1 MHLEEELLRY
11 EVDNIIERIIDRIA
25 DQTRYVDQLR
35 SARMPVRDAKKQLV
49 LLNNAFVRLRELR
62 RRFYADA

>member
-1 MHLEEELLRY
+1 MYLEEELLRY

-25 DQTRYVDQLR
+25 DQTRYLDQLR
-35 SARMPVRDAKKQLV
+35 SARKPVRDAKKQLV